1 VQLTFLSPRLYLQ
14 ETQLSLTNRAT
25 HLCKCSCVAD
35 LLSMRPSPYDVL
47 SCRILSFCIKG
58 YMHKYR
64 SKNGRLWNSALFEW
78 EAWLTPRYTPLLD
91 MCYDVTFVSSTTK
104 DVRKNAFGAY
114 PIGVGVPKSK
124 PIHHMCYHV
133 TFGSSA
139 SKSAYMNRR
148 ERPKLVNA
156 GAPPPCGRHVTDSLE
171 IRPSPR
177 VLSCRIWSFWVKRYE
192 RY

>member
-1 VQLTFLSPRLYLQ
+1 MCYRAEFCRSAFSRAGSHISYRFRAARYYSTLSWRLYW
-14 ETQLSLTNRAT
+14 
-25 HLCKCSCVAD
+25 KKK
-35 LLSMRPSPYDVL
+35 
-47 SCRILSFCIKG
+47 KG
-58 YMHKYR
+58 CMHKYR
-64 SKNGRLWNSALFEW
+64 SKNGRPWNSALFEW
-78 EAWLTPRYTPLLD
+78 EAWLTPRYTPLPD
-91 MCYDVTFVSSTTK
+91 MCHDVTFGSSTTK

-124 PIHHMCYHV
+124 PLPHMCYHV

-139 SKSAYMNRR
+139 SKSACMNRR
-148 ERPKLVNA
+148 ECPKLVSA
-156 GAPPPCGRHVTDSLE
+156 GAPPPCGRHVTDSVE